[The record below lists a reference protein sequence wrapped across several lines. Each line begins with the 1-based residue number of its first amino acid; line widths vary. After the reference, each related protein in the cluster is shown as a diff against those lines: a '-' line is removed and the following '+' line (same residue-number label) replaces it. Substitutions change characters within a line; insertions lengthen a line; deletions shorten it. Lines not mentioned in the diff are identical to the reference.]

1 MRHVKLVILMVSA
14 CILSRVGV
22 VAVLADAAPATRP
35 VAAPTTQLGDL
46 STPRTMMLTYD
57 AQSGAGPE
65 AFVPFF
71 VTHNADEE
79 RLVRAEA
86 RIDAMLGMLQV
97 MVEKKWGASAV
108 NTVLHAF
115 DSKTRDDIKSAKVS
129 VTGDVALMMWPDRAP
144 PLQIVRTAQGW
155 KIDAAAMTKSI
166 GVSVDEYIKDLQTM
180 SPVVSDIADAIA
192 EGKLATPAAAAAETQ
207 RRIAALH

>member
-1 MRHVKLVILMVSA
+1 MRYLIRLTPITLLLISCHV
-14 CILSRVGV
+14 
-22 VAVLADAAPATRP
+22 VLADALPATKSSTSQP
-35 VAAPTTQLGDL
+35 PTTQLGDL
-46 STPRTMMLTYD
+46 STPRAMMLTYD

-97 MVEKKWGASAV
+97 MVEKKWGPEAV

-129 VTGDVALMMWPDRAP
+129 VTGDVALMMWPDKAP
-144 PLQIVRTAQGW
+144 PLQIVRTPEGW

-166 GVSVDEYIKDLQTM
+166 GETVDEYVKDLQSI
-180 SPVVSDIADAIA
+180 SPVVTDIADAIA
-192 EGKLATPAAAAAETQ
+192 EGKLATPEAAAVEA
-207 RRIAALH
+207 RRRVAALH